1 MAHPSILDIVYPYEA
16 SRSYKDK
23 VDVSRASGYPDN
35 LLGTAMKVWAFFRRF
50 DEFIHGPEF
59 SVDEL
64 IACLNYSGPQVQ
76 DLIHDLHIAMLY
88 LFIDEFE
95 SIDKTD
101 PNRSKSKKSI
111 TRNCSV
117 PFDFLQRGVSYDPSS
132 WMLARTT
139 SRMEQD

>member
-1 MAHPSILDIVYPYEA
+1 MPDEVISTHPAILDLAYPYTA
-16 SRSYKDK
+16 AKGYKEGSDAAK
-23 VDVSRASGYPDN
+23 PSGYPDH

-64 IACLNYSGPQVQ
+64 VACLMYSGTEIQ

-95 SIDKTD
+95 SVDKQD
-101 PNRSKSKKSI
+101 PNRSKSRS
-111 TRNCSV
+111 
-117 PFDFLQRGVSYDPSS
+117 
-132 WMLARTT
+132 
-139 SRMEQD
+139 